1 MEVSE
6 TSSPLDYRLLSKV
19 MKANLCHLGS
29 HMTQVRTHL
38 YVYYIKLVWTVEQD
52 LIATVYQRENS
63 YEKWLLLLE
72 FAVEI
77 ILGYLIRELSSH
89 L

>member
-1 MEVSE
+1 MELSLPETLQVLALDCLLHANQLMEVSE

-63 YEKWLLLLE
+63 YEK
-72 FAVEI
+72 
-77 ILGYLIRELSSH
+77 
-89 L
+89 